1 MSNIIEARIKTA
13 LAEPLTSDDR
23 IDPAKELQ
31 EVLSSVGLGSHDAEG
46 TISFIG
52 KDPVISSPWPLAT
65 MAGVSLMAK
74 AVAFAGIW
82 KTRTGEGQ
90 DLSVDLRRVLHRLCP
105 FYDKKWEMLNG
116 YAPGTPSDPTNPFMP
131 SHMYQTRDGRWIQLL
146 NIYPRTKSAAL
157 ALLGCNDSVSAISA
171 AVRGYDGLDL
181 EQRFNEAGLQAT
193 LVRTVEEFVATE
205 QFGYLKDMPLVEITK
220 IGDSDP
226 VPFTADPKTP
236 LDGIRALGL
245 GRVIAGAG
253 LGRALAYHGADV
265 LNIWGPNDFEM
276 DLTYYTANVGMRSA
290 TMDLKRADE
299 LARFKALAQDADIM
313 FSNRRPGFLGR
324 YNLTAEQ
331 MAELNPGLIHVDMS
345 LYGWHGPWADRIGF
359 DQNAGGV
366 SGVFAREGTPERPQL
381 TEIFVVNDY
390 AMSWISSVAVAAALQ
405 RRAVEG
411 GSYRIRISLA
421 RLSIWLLKMGIFD
434 KSYAASIAGT
444 PGDHEYLAP
453 EMFEANTPCGHYQG
467 VTDQVQ
473 MSRTPGFY
481 ATPLVPRGSNKAE
494 WLPRR

>member
-31 EVLSSVGLGSHDAEG
+31 EVLSSVGLGSHDADG

-157 ALLGCNDSVSAISA
+157 AMLGCNDSVSAISA

-481 ATPLVPRGSNKAE
+481 ATPLVPRGSNKPE

>member
-1 MSNIIEARIKTA
+1 MTSMIQDRIAAA
-13 LAEPLTSDDR
+13 LSAPHTSDDR
-23 IDPAKELQ
+23 IDPAKELR
-31 EVLSSVGLGSHDAEG
+31 EVLSGVGLDPADAGGSIA
-46 TISFIG
+46 FAG
-52 KDPVISSPWPLAT
+52 KDPIISSPWPLAT

-90 DLSVDLRRVLHRLCP
+90 DLSVDLRQVLHRLCP
-105 FYDKKWEMLNG
+105 FYDKRWEMLNG
-116 YAPGTPSDPTNPFMP
+116 YAPGTPSDPANPFMP
-131 SHMYQTRDGRWIQLL
+131 SHMYQTRDGRWLQLL

-157 ALLGCNDSVSAISA
+157 ALLGCSDSVSAISA
-171 AVRGYDGLDL
+171 AVRKHDGLDL
-181 EQRFNEAGLQAT
+181 EERFNQAGLQAT
-193 LVRTVEEFVATE
+193 LVRTAEEFMQTE

-226 VPFTADPKTP
+226 VPFTANPRSP

-253 LGRALAYHGADV
+253 LGRALSYHGADV
-265 LNIWGPNDFEM
+265 LNLWGPNDFEM

-299 LARFKALAQDADIM
+299 MTRFKALLRHADIF
-313 FSNRRPGFLGR
+313 FSNRRPGFLAR

-331 MAELNPGLIHVDMS
+331 LAEIKPGLIHVDMS
-345 LYGWHGPWADRIGF
+345 LYGWRGPWADRIGF

-366 SGVFAREGTPERPQL
+366 SGVFAREGTQERPQL

-390 AMSWISSVAVAAALQ
+390 AMSWIASVAVAAALQ
-405 RRAVEG
+405 RRATEG

-421 RLSIWLLKMGIFD
+421 RLSIWLLHMGIFD
-434 KSYAASIAGT
+434 KAYAASVAGT
-444 PGDHEYLAP
+444 AGDHAYLAP
-453 EMFEANTPCGHYQG
+453 ELFEADTPCGHYQG
-467 VTDQVQ
+467 VTDQVR

-481 ATPLVPRGSNKAE
+481 ATPLVPRGSGRAE
-494 WLPRR
+494 WLAG

>member
-157 ALLGCNDSVSAISA
+157 AMLGCNDSVSAISA

-193 LVRTVEEFVATE
+193 LVRTVEEFAATE

-481 ATPLVPRGSNKAE
+481 ATPLVPRGSNKPE